1 MISTIF
7 HTILYQPLLNALVFI
22 TSYIPGADIGIAVIV
37 LTLIVKFILLPL
49 THKQIVTQRKMKSVE
64 NELKGLRE
72 KHKGNKEEETKAML
86 ALYKQHGINPFAGFA
101 LIFVQIPI
109 LLALFWVFTDGIPLK
124 TELLYSFVHLPEN
137 INPLFLGLLD
147 LSAKSIWFALIV
159 GASQYF
165 QITLSLPPSPKH
177 NPADGKPSFSE
188 ELGRSM
194 STNMRYVMPVFV
206 AVIAMGFPAVVALYW
221 LTSNLFQIA
230 DELMVRHK
238 AKSLTVSVA

>member
-22 TSYIPGADIGIAVIV
+22 TSYIPGADIGIAVVV

-49 THKQIVTQRKMKSVE
+49 THKQITTQRKMKLVE
-64 NELKGLRE
+64 KDIKGLRE

-86 ALYKQHGINPFAGFA
+86 ALYKEHGINPFAGFA
-101 LIFVQIPI
+101 LILIQIPI
-109 LLALFWVFTDGIPLK
+109 LLALFWVFTDGIPFK
-124 TELLYSFVHLPEN
+124 TDTLYSFVHLPAN
-137 INPLFLGLLD
+137 INSLFLGLLD
-147 LSAKSIWFALIV
+147 LSAKSVWLALIV

-165 QITLSLPPSPKH
+165 QIALSLPATPKPNPS
-177 NPADGKPSFSE
+177 DGKPSFSD

-194 STNMRYVMPVFV
+194 STNMRYVMPAFV

-230 DELMVRHK
+230 HELIVRHK
-238 AKSLTVSVA
+238 AKQLTQVAQ